1 VDDLASRG
9 IQADLGQTLAD
20 IEARDALDSGRS
32 VAPLRAAPD
41 AIVLDTTELGID
53 AVVERLAA
61 LAGEKGPG
69 SLG

>member
-1 VDDLASRG
+1 
-9 IQADLGQTLAD
+9 LGQTLAD
-20 IEARDALDSGRS
+20 IQARDALDSGRP

-53 AVVERLAA
+53 AVVERLAT
-61 LAGEKGPG
+61 LAGEKGAG